1 MIVTVLLVDDH
12 PMIRQGLHNL
22 LSDVSE
28 FQVVGE
34 AGDGLEALRE
44 IELKK
49 PDVLVIDM
57 MMPNLNGLEVLKQTR
72 KISPHTRTIIFSM
85 QSAEVYVAESI
96 KAGAAGYVL
105 KDTGPGEIVEAIH
118 SVMGG
123 NRYLSEKLS
132 EKLEAISPRLVDAA
146 LDPQQ
151 TLTLRE
157 REIIQM
163 VAEGRSSNQIGNK
176 IGISPRTV
184 EIHRTNLMKK
194 LRLKNQTELIL
205 FAINQGILIPRQP
218 ASGK

>member
-194 LRLKNQTELIL
+194 LRLKNHTELIL
-205 FAINQGILIPRQP
+205 YAIKHGIIQIDM
-218 ASGK
+218 

>member
-205 FAINQGILIPRQP
+205 YAIKHGIIQIDT
-218 ASGK
+218 

>member
-12 PMIRQGLHNL
+12 AMIRQGLHNL

-96 KAGAAGYVL
+96 KAGAAGYVH

-194 LRLKNQTELIL
+194 LRLKNHTELIL
-205 FAINQGILIPRQP
+205 YAIKHGIIQIDM
-218 ASGK
+218 

>member
-123 NRYLSEKLS
+123 NRYLSERLS

-194 LRLKNQTELIL
+194 LRLKNHTELIL
-205 FAINQGILIPRQP
+205 YAIKHGIIQIDM
-218 ASGK
+218 